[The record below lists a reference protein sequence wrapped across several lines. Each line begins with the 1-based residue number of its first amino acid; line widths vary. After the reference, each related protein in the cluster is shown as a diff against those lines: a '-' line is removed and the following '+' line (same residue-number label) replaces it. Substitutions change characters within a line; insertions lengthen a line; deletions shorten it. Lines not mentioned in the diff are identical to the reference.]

1 MEEDA
6 GFLSVRVQHERTD
19 IKKTSG
25 KLSKIFYNLS
35 QMSYY
40 IKTYL
45 VSWRNEKYQT
55 INICDE
61 HRHKIQDRSK

>member
-6 GFLSVRVQHERTD
+6 GFLSGSVQHERTD

-45 VSWRNEKYQT
+45 VSWRNEK
-55 INICDE
+55 
-61 HRHKIQDRSK
+61 H